1 MNEQRILKNFIYK
14 SLVDLLKIIIP
25 IITIPYV
32 YRIFSPEIMGKIEF
46 SLSITSY
53 FFIFVGFGVGKYG
66 LREISKVRDNY
77 DEKNQIFSE
86 LFIVVFFSVF
96 FSFLFYYIY
105 ICIYFNNDI
114 LMKKMLLI
122 CSLQILSYFSFV
134 EWVNEALENYR
145 FISLKGVFI
154 KVLNLVAILIFIKKS
169 GDYNNYLFIIGFF
182 IFLNNIIS
190 YIYIIYIKKY
200 VKITFKNLKIKR
212 HLFSLFTMVCI
223 SNASIFYNQLDKIML
238 GFYSEDIKQVAY
250 YGMSQRVMSILIV
263 VVTSLVSVS
272 MPRLSYYLG
281 NNFKEDYKKLLES
294 LFPYIYMLI
303 FPIII
308 GIITMSDEITFILAG
323 KGYAAAKIT
332 LIIFSIRLLVITTEN
347 IISNQILFL
356 HRKEKIIVS
365 LLLIFGMI
373 NFIFKIMLIY
383 FKIYT
388 SETAII
394 STLAIEILLVIVEY
408 YYIRKYL
415 RITFKIFNKNYLLY
429 LLSSLSFLGIKF
441 LLPKGNLSIYFYF
454 IIIMM
459 ISIFTYLISLV
470 ILKDKYILKV
480 LFKLKEKFL
489 K

>member
-1 MNEQRILKNFIYK
+1 MNGQKILKNFIYK
-14 SLVDLLKIIIP
+14 SLIDILKIIIP

-66 LREISKVRDNY
+66 LREISKVRDNL
-77 DEKNQIFSE
+77 DERNKIFSE
-86 LFIVVFFSVF
+86 LFIIVFFSVF
-96 FSFLFYYIY
+96 FSFLFYMIYIY
-105 ICIYFNNDI
+105 IYFNDDI

-145 FISLKGVFI
+145 FISLKGVFVKI
-154 KVLNLVAILIFIKKS
+154 FNLVAILVFIKKAE
-169 GDYNNYLFIIGFF
+169 DYNNYLFIIGFF

-190 YIYIIYIKKY
+190 YIYIIHIHKY
-200 VKITFKNLKIKR
+200 AKITFKNLKIKR
-212 HLFSLFTMVCI
+212 HLFSLFTIVCI
-223 SNASIFYNQLDKIML
+223 SNVSIFYTQLDKIML
-238 GFYSEDIKQVAY
+238 GFYSHDIKEVAY
-250 YGMSQRVMSILIV
+250 YGMSQRIMSILIV

-281 NNFKEDYKKLLES
+281 NNSKENYKSLLES
-294 LFPYIYMLI
+294 LFPYIYMLL

-308 GIITMSDEITFILAG
+308 GIIAMSEEITFILAG
-323 KGYAAAKIT
+323 KEYIAAKLT

-356 HRKEKIIVS
+356 HRKEKIIVT
-365 LLLIFGMI
+365 LLLVFGIF
-373 NFIFKIMLIY
+373 NFILKVILIY
-383 FKIYT
+383 FKVYT

-394 STLAIEILLVIVEY
+394 STLIVEVFLVIVEY
-408 YYIRKYL
+408 YYTKKYL
-415 RITFKIFNKNYLLY
+415 KINLKIFNVNYLIY
-429 LLSSLSFLGIKF
+429 LLSSLPFFAIKV
-441 LLPKGNLSIYFYF
+441 LLPKGNFNTYVYFL
-454 IIIMM
+454 IIMVS
-459 ISIFTYLISLV
+459 SIFIYLISLI

-489 K
+489 N